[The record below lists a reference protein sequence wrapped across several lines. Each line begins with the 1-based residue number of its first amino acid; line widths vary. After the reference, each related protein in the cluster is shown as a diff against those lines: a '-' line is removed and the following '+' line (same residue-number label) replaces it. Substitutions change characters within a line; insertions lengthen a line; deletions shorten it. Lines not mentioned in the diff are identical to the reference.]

1 MRSGRTH
8 GCSDISSR
16 QLINLSPPTISA
28 AKPDLICRC
37 ETPPN
42 PKSRTQNQT
51 PETPLPMQAN
61 RYLPQTPESPL
72 RVTQCA
78 PYLHPI
84 ALANF
89 SVPTVANSVQR
100 APLFA
105 TFPR

>member
-8 GCSDISSR
+8 GCSDIFSR
-16 QLINLSPPTISA
+16 QLINLSPPTILA

-37 ETPPN
+37 ETLPN
-42 PKSRTQNQT
+42 PKSRKQNQT
-51 PETPLPMQAN
+51 LETPLPMQAN
-61 RYLPQTPESPL
+61 PHLTQTPESPL
-72 RVTQCA
+72 RVTQSA

-105 TFPR
+105 TFQR